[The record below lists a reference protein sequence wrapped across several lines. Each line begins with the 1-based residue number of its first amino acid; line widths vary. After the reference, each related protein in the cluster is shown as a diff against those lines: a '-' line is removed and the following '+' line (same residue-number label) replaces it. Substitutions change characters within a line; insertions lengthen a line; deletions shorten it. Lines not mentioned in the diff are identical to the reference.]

1 MRIIEDHCN
10 MPEGR
15 FSPRRFLLSYQGHL
29 DKQPLHDW
37 MKANIGPN
45 AKLFIGHVIDPVDN
59 EVTMCAVE
67 CKDQYD
73 CKNHEYLDY
82 KGKHPKI
89 GIPKTTKKDYW
100 GKVLELINGHDSDI
114 LGDLQHS
121 TLHQTRRFVKQCKT
135 WGEVMENDEHCEAIY
150 KKRGYYKDLYNA
162 CLVRQSVT
170 VPQYRPHQFKR
181 SLDTSKP
188 VLICGDPGTGKTQ
201 FAIAQFK
208 SPLVVSS
215 SEEQDD
221 PKASPLDILLKFD
234 PNLHDAIVFDDL
246 SFANRPFEFLK
257 VLLDMDLD
265 GPIRCSYNRT
275 AIIPAGTPRVFTH
288 NEKTIFDPSSKA
300 TEKQRCAIKR
310 RYSVMEV
317 SSPLFQLE
325 AVSFIAPDGQDQR

>member
-1 MRIIEDHCN
+1 
-10 MPEGR
+10 
-15 FSPRRFLLSYQGHL
+15 
-29 DKQPLHDW
+29 
-37 MKANIGPN
+37 
-45 AKLFIGHVIDPVDN
+45 
-59 EVTMCAVE
+59 MCAVE
-67 CKDQYD
+67 CKGQYD

-100 GKVLELINGHDSDI
+100 GKVLELINGHASDI

-170 VPQYRPHQFKR
+170 VPQYRPHQFNR

-188 VLICGDPGTGKTQ
+188 VLIWGDPGTGKTQ

-234 PNLHDAIVFDDL
+234 QNLHDAIVFDDV
-246 SFANRPFEFLK
+246 SFANRSFEFLK

-288 NEKTIFDPSSKA
+288 NEKNIFDPNSKA

-310 RYSVMEV
+310 RYSVMKV
-317 SSPLFQLE
+317 SSLLFQ
-325 AVSFIAPDGQDQR
+325 AP

>member
-1 MRIIEDHCN
+1 
-10 MPEGR
+10 
-15 FSPRRFLLSYQGHL
+15 
-29 DKQPLHDW
+29 
-37 MKANIGPN
+37 
-45 AKLFIGHVIDPVDN
+45 
-59 EVTMCAVE
+59 
-67 CKDQYD
+67 
-73 CKNHEYLDY
+73 
-82 KGKHPKI
+82 
-89 GIPKTTKKDYW
+89 
-100 GKVLELINGHDSDI
+100 
-114 LGDLQHS
+114 
-121 TLHQTRRFVKQCKT
+121 
-135 WGEVMENDEHCEAIY
+135 MENDEHCEAIY

-325 AVSFIAPDGQDQR
+325 AVSFIGRIGPCKFDCFFEGLTAVSGRTTNWTRSIRSPSRTYRRSHEVTLHPSGLKERA